1 MASNRDTV
9 VGFLHKLAR
18 SLRAG
23 VLFVVVLSLPI
34 IVGLAAAYV
43 FGDGTRREC
52 VDSCHPA
59 VSTFI
64 RGECHCAVE
73 GGWMVP
79 LREQEKEEVKD

>member
-1 MASNRDTV
+1 MASNLDTV
-9 VGFLHKLAR
+9 VGFLYKLAR
-18 SLRAG
+18 SLRTGA
-23 VLFVVVLSLPI
+23 LFVVVLSLPI
-34 IVGLAAAYV
+34 IVGLAAGS
-43 FGDGTRREC
+43 FFDGGSRREC